1 MLSLLNDWLSIL
13 ILVKALKSSGINL
26 TEHTH
31 SEYAN
36 KFDNNNELFQ
46 FFCQRP
52 EIREFSRGFLQ
63 HSHDWEGDVVELA
76 HRVVDAPHENGEE
89 GLRSTVQLSLWM
101 LHFKA
106 LGLRRDGDATGAVS

>member
-1 MLSLLNDWLSIL
+1 MNY
-13 ILVKALKSSGINL
+13 V
-26 TEHTH
+26 
-31 SEYAN
+31 
-36 KFDNNNELFQ
+36 FQ
-46 FFCQRP
+46 FLPTAKEQHYFDIFQ
-52 EIREFSRGFLQ
+52 RGFSQ

>member
-1 MLSLLNDWLSIL
+1 M
-13 ILVKALKSSGINL
+13 
-26 TEHTH
+26 
-31 SEYAN
+31 
-36 KFDNNNELFQ
+36 
-46 FFCQRP
+46 
-52 EIREFSRGFLQ
+52 
-63 HSHDWEGDVVELA
+63 VELA